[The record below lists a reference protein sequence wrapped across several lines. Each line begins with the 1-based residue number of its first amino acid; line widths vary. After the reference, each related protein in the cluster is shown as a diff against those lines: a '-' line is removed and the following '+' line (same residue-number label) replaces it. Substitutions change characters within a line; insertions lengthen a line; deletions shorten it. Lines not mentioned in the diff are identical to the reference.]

1 MYLIVEWLIVTNWII
16 CYRTTPGIH
25 VTSYFTLKYCPNE
38 IPPSSAIA
46 NKMRSLK
53 ITPKSSIAKTPN
65 INFELFHQSCSFEEI
80 VKGL

>member
-46 NKMRSLK
+46 THGYKLSLSGRLLCTFRTLK
-53 ITPKSSIAKTPN
+53 N
-65 INFELFHQSCSFEEI
+65 LERDEGRG
-80 VKGL
+80 V